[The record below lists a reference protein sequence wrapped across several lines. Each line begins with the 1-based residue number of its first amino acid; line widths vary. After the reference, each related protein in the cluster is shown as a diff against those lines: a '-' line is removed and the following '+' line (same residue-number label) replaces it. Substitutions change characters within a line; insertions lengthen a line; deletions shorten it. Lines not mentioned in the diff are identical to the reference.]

1 MLLIPLSEGRTCHY
15 VFSAGFCHRFRG
27 LSPKKF
33 FLFNHGIMYAGVV
46 GLCYVKGIWAL
57 LLQTFSIRLY
67 LVYSEFKP
75 S

>member
-15 VFSAGFCHRFRG
+15 FQRGSATAFVPSA
-27 LSPKKF
+27 LKI